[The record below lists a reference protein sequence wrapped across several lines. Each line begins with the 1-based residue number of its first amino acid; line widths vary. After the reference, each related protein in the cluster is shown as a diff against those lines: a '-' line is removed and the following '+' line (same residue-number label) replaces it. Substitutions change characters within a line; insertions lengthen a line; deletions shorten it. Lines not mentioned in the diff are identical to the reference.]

1 MPVTTQQP
9 VPNQVLPDDRS
20 AGDRIYPTLRDEI
33 MWGQIAPGTLLSE
46 STLAKRFGISRT
58 PVREALAMLAND
70 GLVTALPKRGHLVH
84 TISFAEVVD
93 AFRVREALEVEAVTL
108 AVTTISQ
115 AEIQRLRMLA
125 ETRTSPDLPAVN
137 REFHLSIA
145 RSTGNRIL
153 IEFIEK
159 LLVSMQRVLV
169 AAPGSVTWYEQSAA
183 EELAIVDALEARDV
197 DAAREAVRRHIRN
210 TLAPLLRLNRLD

>member
-1 MPVTTQQP
+1 MTTRQP
-9 VPNQVLPDDRS
+9 TSFSAGPDERS

-46 STLAKRFGISRT
+46 STLAKRFGIS
-58 PVREALAMLAND
+58 
-70 GLVTALPKRGHLVH
+70 LVTALPKRGHLVH
-84 TISFAEVVD
+84 TVSFAEVVD

-108 AVTTISQ
+108 AVTSISNE
-115 AEIQRLRMLA
+115 EIRQLRILA

-137 REFHLSIA
+137 REFHLTIA
-145 RSTGNRIL
+145 RATGNRIL

>member
-1 MPVTTQQP
+1 MTTRQP
-9 VPNQVLPDDRS
+9 TSFSAGPDERS

-84 TISFAEVVD
+84 TVSFAEVVD

-108 AVTTISQ
+108 AVTSISNE
-115 AEIQRLRMLA
+115 EIRQLRILA

-137 REFHLSIA
+137 REFHLTIA
-145 RSTGNRIL
+145 RATGNRIL

-183 EELAIVDALEARDV
+183 EV